1 MFVAAANTRILGE
14 KYLGV
19 SGVALAVWGLLW
31 GSPGLQVCEIAP
43 LDPAEKEKDQG
54 RVVGG
59 DTGPS
64 VPHTSHI
71 FDT

>member
-1 MFVAAANTRILGE
+1 M
-14 KYLGV
+14 
-19 SGVALAVWGLLW
+19 
-31 GSPGLQVCEIAP
+31 GSPGLQVCEIAL
-43 LDPAEKEKDQG
+43 LDPAKKEQDKD

-71 FDT
+71 FDA